1 MLIRRSG
8 TTGVPFWAFPLGTLV
23 VLLLATAVGE
33 YQLSVLT
40 RALILGLL
48 ALSVNLAWG
57 YTGIFTIGNAVFF
70 GAGAYT
76 VALLNTR
83 HGVSQ
88 LLVLLPLALVAGA
101 AAALVLGLFLFGR
114 RRVSEMYV
122 ALVTLAVGYVA
133 TLAFNGWSAVGA
145 ANGISDIA
153 YGLIGPLQV
162 GGGRPIYLLAVLVF
176 VLGLVITTWLA
187 GSQFGLVMKAVRDDE
202 ERAEFLGYPRARV
215 QVLVFTFSGA
225 MAGLAGGTFAME
237 EGFAAPTMMNVSMS
251 IMALLY
257 VILGG
262 RGTLIGP
269 ILGVGLLEVAGRA
282 VQDRFPTQWPII
294 ISALLVLCVLVLPR
308 GLAGVAGR
316 LRRPT
321 GPRDTSGSEVS
332 HA

>member
-1 MLIRRSG
+1 MLTRRPG
-8 TTGVPFWAFPLGTLV
+8 PARLPFWLVPLVALV
-23 VLLLATAVGE
+23 VLVLASFVASYE
-33 YQLSVLT
+33 MSVLT
-40 RALILGLL
+40 RALILALL

-70 GAGAYT
+70 GAGAYV
-76 VALLNTR
+76 VAVLNTE
-83 HGVSQ
+83 HAATQ
-88 LLVLLPLALVAGA
+88 LVVLLPLGAVAGA
-101 AAALVLGLFLFGR
+101 LVALVLGLFMFGR

-133 TLAFNGWSAVGA
+133 ALAFNGWSRVGA
-145 ANGISDIA
+145 ANGISDIS
-153 YGLIGPLQV
+153 YGAVGSIQV
-162 GGGRPIYLLAVLVF
+162 GGGRPMYLLAATVF
-176 VLGLVITTWLA
+176 VLGLLLTTWLA

-215 QVLVFTFSGA
+215 QVLVFTLSGA
-225 MAGLAGGTFAME
+225 MAGLAGGTFALE
-237 EGFAAPTMMNVSMS
+237 EGFVAPTMMNVSMS

-262 RGTLIGP
+262 RGTWIGP
-269 ILGVGLLEVAGRA
+269 ILGVALLEVAGRA

-308 GLAGVAGR
+308 GLAGVATEVRRR
-316 LRRPT
+316 LTRERST
-321 GPRDTSGSEVS
+321 DSEVS